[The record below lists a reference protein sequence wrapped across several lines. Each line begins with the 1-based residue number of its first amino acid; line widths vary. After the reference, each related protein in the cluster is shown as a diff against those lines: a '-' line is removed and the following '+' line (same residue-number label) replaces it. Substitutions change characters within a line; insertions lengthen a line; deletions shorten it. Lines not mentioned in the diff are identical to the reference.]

1 MNTPLASIKHHPDF
15 NRILINEERR
25 PVYDR
30 VVSTVIGRGTVAFRD
45 LCRLV
50 KAIGYVLR
58 RQQGSH
64 HVFAHAAR
72 PELPIVNLQSD
83 GATAKAYQV
92 RQVVR
97 LIDEYKL
104 EVKS

>member
-1 MNTPLASIKHHPDF
+1 MGRTTVEIQEQA
-15 NRILINEERR
+15 RR
-25 PVYDR
+25 SPANVR
-30 VVSTVIGRGTVAFRD
+30 FRD

-50 KAIGYVLR
+50 EAIGYVLR
-58 RQQGSH
+58 RQKGSH

-83 GATAKAYQV
+83 GATAKVYQV

-104 EVKS
+104 EVTP